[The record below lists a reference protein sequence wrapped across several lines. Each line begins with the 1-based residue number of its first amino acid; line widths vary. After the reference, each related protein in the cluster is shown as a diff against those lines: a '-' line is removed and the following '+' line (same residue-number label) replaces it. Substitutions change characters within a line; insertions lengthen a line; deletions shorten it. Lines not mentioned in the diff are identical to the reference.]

1 MEVVLGIDAIKYP
14 LTGIG
19 RYTYELAKG
28 LQFSSDIEKLH
39 FLKGEQIQTN
49 SELIEATF
57 NIEAGGKF
65 NNKFRSLL
73 GSLSPAVMIYQ
84 LHKEWSQKKALKPY
98 KNTIF
103 HGPNY
108 YLPNHDGPCVSTFH
122 DLSIF
127 KYPAFHPQARRT
139 YMAKELPK
147 ALKRADVIIT
157 DSNYTRAEV
166 IEYSGFDPSRVVAIP
181 LAASEEFQT
190 RTENDCLETLSKYQ
204 VNYQGYVLY
213 AGTVEP
219 RKNLMSLL
227 DAYEALPTSLRQ
239 NTPLVVAGYKGW
251 RSEDV
256 HERLEKAHAAGWAK
270 YLGFV
275 TAEDLRILFS
285 AAKTFVY
292 PIVILG
298 AGPVEQEIKDHA
310 KKNGL
315 TNIHFL
321 GALPDND
328 KVSLLMLSYAV
339 LFPSHLRSE
348 AFGISL
354 LEGAMYGKPMI
365 SSEIGTG
372 TTFINIANETGL
384 VVPPSDP
391 DALRSAM
398 RHLWEQPELAA
409 EMGRRA
415 EERYWTYFTA
425 KKMSDS
431 YVELYKSL
439 LTSKAELPCS
449 SAHPKSNGKPT

>member
-1 MEVVLGIDAIKYP
+1 MRILHFYKTSFPNSMGGVEQVISQLAVQSVNIGISTDILSLTSNQVPRVIAMNGYT
-14 LTGIG
+14 LHRARLNLQLASTGISLSAIWRFKSLVKTANLVHYHFPWPFMDVVHFLCRVKKPTVVTYHSDIIRQKFLLKLYAPLMHLFLRSVDHIVATSPNYLDTSDVLY
-19 RYTYELAKG
+19 RYRKKVTVIPIGLDKSSYPVPTQDLLTHWQQKLGSKFFLFVGVMRYYKG
-28 LQFSSDIEKLH
+28 LHILM
-39 FLKGEQIQTN
+39 
-49 SELIEATF
+49 EA
-57 NIEAGGKF
+57 AQG
-65 NNKFRSLL
+65 
-73 GSLSPAVMIYQ
+73 
-84 LHKEWSQKKALKPY
+84 
-98 KNTIF
+98 
-103 HGPNY
+103 
-108 YLPNHDGPCVSTFH
+108 
-122 DLSIF
+122 
-127 KYPAFHPQARRT
+127 
-139 YMAKELPK
+139 
-147 ALKRADVIIT
+147 T
-157 DSNYTRAEV
+157 D
-166 IEYSGFDPSRVVAIP
+166 
-181 LAASEEFQT
+181 
-190 RTENDCLETLSKYQ
+190 
-204 VNYQGYVLY
+204 
-213 AGTVEP
+213 
-219 RKNLMSLL
+219 
-227 DAYEALPTSLRQ
+227 
-239 NTPLVVAGYKGW
+239 
-251 RSEDV
+251 
-256 HERLEKAHAAGWAK
+256 
-270 YLGFV
+270 
-275 TAEDLRILFS
+275 
-285 AAKTFVY
+285 Y

-321 GALPDND
+321 GALPDKD
-328 KVSLLMLSYAV
+328 KVALLMLSYAV

-449 SAHPKSNGKPT
+449 SAHPKSKGKPT